1 MVFSVRMAVMM
12 SRALAFSPLAM
23 AETDGAL
30 SESGSVGC
38 CRALVSGSWDLSLS
52 VGGSVSVAGGSGLS
66 SGGGN
71 LTGGVSVRESNS
83 VGCCRDAFSRATWD
97 GG

>member
-23 AETDGAL
+23 AEVDGAL
-30 SESGSVGC
+30 SGSESG
-38 CRALVSGSWDLSLS
+38 RDWPALITGSWELSS
-52 VGGSVSVAGGSGLS
+52 SAGGSVPVAGGSGLS
-66 SGGGN
+66 SGGAD
-71 LTGGVSVRESNS
+71 LSGGLSVRESNS
-83 VGCCRDAFSRATWD
+83 VGCRRDAFSRATWD